1 MRLLRV
7 TATLSTPG
15 VSGHDIHLDALLE
28 RAQLHR
34 DGIDVDGMIDRLTP
48 LDHFS
53 RITLPIRSVDI
64 LGARVRLASGWR
76 LSDDAQ
82 PARVHLTSR
91 ADAEDI
97 ERKARA
103 YTPGSGAGR
112 SRLVAR
118 EGVTARHIE
127 WMAVGDRREV
137 LRLLRLLSFVGSLRR
152 GGYGVVDDWSVE
164 AVEGDVV
171 ESVLVSAEGI
181 ALRALPPAWLS
192 TPPASI
198 GAWRSPYWHPEAQVR
213 CALPGGPVSL
223 QPAVRS
229 ACISAI

>member
-1 MRLLRV
+1 M
-7 TATLSTPG
+7 
-15 VSGHDIHLDALLE
+15 VSGHDVHLDALLE

-34 DGIDVDGMIDRLTP
+34 DGVDMEGMIERATP
-48 LDHFS
+48 LDRFP
-53 RITLPIRSVDI
+53 RIALPVWSVEV
-64 LGARVRLASGWR
+64 LGARVRLASAWH
-76 LSDDAQ
+76 LPDDAQ

-112 SRLVAR
+112 SRLVSR
-118 EGVTARHIE
+118 EGVTARRIE
-127 WMAVGDRREV
+127 WHAFGDRREV

-152 GGYGVVDDWSVE
+152 GGHGVVEGWDVE
-164 AVEGDVV
+164 AIEGDVV
-171 ESVLVSAEGI
+171 ETTLVSAEGL
-181 ALRALPPAWLS
+181 ALRALPPAWLA

-213 CALPGGPVSL
+213 CALPGDPVSL
-223 QPAVRS
+223 QPAVRE
-229 ACISAI
+229 AVARCISET